1 MALEIERKF
10 LVGGDSWRA
19 QATRTQHMLQGYL
32 IDASIVTTGAVRCS
46 VRVRIAGD
54 KAWLNIKSAQ
64 LGVARQE
71 FEYPIP
77 RDDAAGMLR
86 DFCDGVVEK
95 YRHYVPVDGDTF
107 EVDEFLGL
115 NTGLV
120 VAELELASPQQ
131 AVPRPDWLGR
141 EVTELARYYNLNL
154 LQHPYAR
161 WSAHEK
167 TGVD

>member
-1 MALEIERKF
+1 MAMEIERKF
-10 LVGGDSWRA
+10 LVKGDGWRA
-19 QATRTQHMLQGYL
+19 QAARTQHMLQGYL
-32 IDASIVTTGAVRCS
+32 IDAGIVTTGAVRCS

-71 FEYPIP
+71 FEYPVP
-77 RDDAAGMLR
+77 RDDAERMLR

-95 YRHYVPVDGDTF
+95 HRHYVPVGSDTF
-107 EVDEFLGL
+107 EVDEFLGD
-115 NTGLV
+115 NSGLV
-120 VAELELASPQQ
+120 VAELDLASTEQT
-131 AVPRPDWLGR
+131 VPRPDWLGR